1 MAGATILVG
10 VNKMIDVEKRM
21 NESDERYE
29 VREIDDYYQ
38 VYDDG

>member
-1 MAGATILVG
+1 
-10 VNKMIDVEKRM
+10 MIDVDMRM
-21 NESDERYE
+21 DESDERYV